1 MTQSQVSVS
10 SLPRSLTALE
20 TWGFGFS
27 GLLLWLGTA
36 PEIYT
41 ALGAKAI
48 WVWLPG
54 TIVGILLN
62 LQVKQLGKHFLNVAG
77 GTPNYTTRLLQKF
90 PALARYSAIGYL
102 LGWVSVPAINA
113 VILTDLIQENL
124 NPLGI
129 HCPVVLFKLGFAILP
144 FVVAFSGI
152 RTLSILHTCFVFPA
166 LGFLTTFCLQGIGW
180 LSFSPDSPGLL
191 PDTWTGISAIDW
203 MKWFFIST
211 YAVY

>member
-1 MTQSQVSVS
+1 MGHIKTVRTIVRQKLKILKKEPIEPTIFVKIKGDRLQAVSRMTQSQVSVS
-10 SLPRSLTALE
+10 SLSRSLTALE

-36 PEIYT
+36 PAIYT

-113 VILTDLIQENL
+113 VILTRSDSREFETVR
-124 NPLGI
+124 
-129 HCPVVLFKLGFAILP
+129 HTLP
-144 FVVAFSGI
+144 GCTV
-152 RTLSILHTCFVFPA
+152 
-166 LGFLTTFCLQGIGW
+166 
-180 LSFSPDSPGLL
+180 
-191 PDTWTGISAIDW
+191 
-203 MKWFFIST
+203 
-211 YAVY
+211 